1 MLNDFA
7 LRCETARALRPAL
20 RCTGNNHN
28 NKKQMTLLIV
38 CMAMSFIIGLV
49 LGIIIQ
55 SDNGP
60 DYNDEE

>member
-1 MLNDFA
+1 
-7 LRCETARALRPAL
+7 
-20 RCTGNNHN
+20 
-28 NKKQMTLLIV
+28 MTLLFV
-38 CMAMSFIIGLV
+38 SMAMSFIIGLV

>member
-1 MLNDFA
+1 
-7 LRCETARALRPAL
+7 
-20 RCTGNNHN
+20 
-28 NKKQMTLLIV
+28 MTLLIV